1 MAAVIWRN
9 WSINNETSK
18 ELKNID
24 IETIADIAVFQG
36 TNVDVIVKKMK
47 EVLEHRE
54 GNCKLILLY
63 LIFV

>member
-9 WSINNETSK
+9 WSIKHKTSE
-18 ELKNID
+18 ELKIY
-24 IETIADIAVFQG
+24 IETIADITVFGG
-36 TNVDVIVKKMK
+36 TNVDVIVKKIK